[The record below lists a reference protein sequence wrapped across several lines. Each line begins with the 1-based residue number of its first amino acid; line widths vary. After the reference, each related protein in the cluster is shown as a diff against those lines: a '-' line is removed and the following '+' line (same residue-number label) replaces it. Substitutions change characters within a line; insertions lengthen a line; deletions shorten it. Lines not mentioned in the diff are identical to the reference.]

1 MGGYIAQLIDVNG
14 LPLLSCLVVSG
25 ILVYLGMHVVE
36 RKVIFVDLALAQIAA
51 LGVMWAIL
59 MGYDH
64 ETDTLPVTL
73 YSLAFTAI
81 GAVVFSITRSRH
93 ERVPHEAL
101 IGIIYVTASAGGLVL
116 ADRFALGTE
125 ALKELI
131 AGRVA
136 LVTPEIL
143 GKLAITCAVV
153 AVVFVALHR
162 RFIRIS
168 RDPAEA
174 EAAGMSIRAWDF
186 LFYMLFGMLITQSVS
201 VLGVLPVFA
210 YLVIPAVAGAFLF
223 STIRARLIF
232 GWAFAGAISLIGLE
246 TARLS
251 QLDPGPTIVCLF
263 AGALVV
269 LGVGLFL
276 RARRFAPRAILRVAG
291 GAVLFVAFLAGTLVF
306 RKSSPTD
313 ELATATEFART
324 AEPTRQRQ
332 AIESFRRFP
341 DARSRW
347 VPLVV
352 AMLGGPDPV
361 TRAAAATLLG
371 EVKAPEA
378 VAPLGARLGKGV
390 ESDDDVREAV
400 VRALRAIGDPRA
412 VAPLVDAAARDT
424 EPDLAVAM
432 VVAAFDLAGP
442 GQVEDLRRAADVL
455 VQVMSDDGA
464 PHAARR
470 DAGEALC
477 AHLTLGPSCK
487 TDPAAAKWWRDHRD
501 AVTWLATARQFAV
514 SVGSA
519 PPTTGG

>member
-1 MGGYIAQLIDVNG
+1 VGGYIAQLIDVNG

-223 STIRARLIF
+223 STIRARLITHHF
-232 GWAFAGAISLIGLE
+232 GLQHVVVGERILERDSRGDDPAVELRQGHVHRDIARIAAEPSIPWIDVQARADILYFYNFDPVGGIGIDAGPARCNPLIWDVRMRDMLAPE
-246 TARLS
+246 FFKKITRSWFRMHYQFIMANDMRAPYEYMMLVC
-251 QLDPGPTIVCLF
+251 GPVP
-263 AGALVV
+263 VEQW
-269 LGVGLFL
+269 
-276 RARRFAPRAILRVAG
+276 ARRGRDI
-291 GAVLFVAFLAGTLVF
+291 LAGFT
-306 RKSSPTD
+306 
-313 ELATATEFART
+313 
-324 AEPTRQRQ
+324 
-332 AIESFRRFP
+332 P
-341 DARSRW
+341 DASYR
-347 VPLVV
+347 
-352 AMLGGPDPV
+352 
-361 TRAAAATLLG
+361 
-371 EVKAPEA
+371 
-378 VAPLGARLGKGV
+378 
-390 ESDDDVREAV
+390 
-400 VRALRAIGDPRA
+400 
-412 VAPLVDAAARDT
+412 
-424 EPDLAVAM
+424 
-432 VVAAFDLAGP
+432 
-442 GQVEDLRRAADVL
+442 
-455 VQVMSDDGA
+455 
-464 PHAARR
+464 
-470 DAGEALC
+470 
-477 AHLTLGPSCK
+477 
-487 TDPAAAKWWRDHRD
+487 
-501 AVTWLATARQFAV
+501 
-514 SVGSA
+514 
-519 PPTTGG
+519 PT

>member
-1 MGGYIAQLIDVNG
+1 MGGYLGQLIDING
-14 LPLLSCLVVSG
+14 LPLLSCLAVSG

-64 ETDTLPVTL
+64 ETDTLAVTL
-73 YSLAFTAI
+73 YSLAFTAV
-81 GAVVFSITRSRH
+81 GALVFSITRTHH

-136 LVTPEIL
+136 LVTPEIV

-153 AVVFVALHR
+153 AVIFVGLHR

-168 RDPAEA
+168 RDPVAA

-186 LFYMLFGMLITQSVS
+186 LFYLLFGTLITQSVS

-223 STIRARLIF
+223 SSIRARLIF
-232 GWAFAGAISLIGLE
+232 GWIFAGVISLVGLE
-246 TARLS
+246 TARVS

-263 AGALVV
+263 AAALVL

-291 GAVLFVAFLAGTLVF
+291 FSVLFAVFLGGTLVF
-306 RKSSPTD
+306 RKAEVTD
-313 ELATATEFART
+313 ELATAMTFGASS
-324 AEPTRQRQ
+324 EPTKLRQ
-332 AIESFRRFP
+332 AMVSFQKFP
-341 DARSRW
+341 AARSRW
-347 VPLVV
+347 LPLVV
-352 AMLGGPDPV
+352 AMLAQPDRV
-361 TRAAAATLLG
+361 TREAAVAMLG
-371 EVKAPEA
+371 QLKAPEA
-378 VAPLGARLGKGV
+378 VAPLTARLAAGV
-390 ESDDDVREAV
+390 EPDDEVRESV
-400 VRALRAIGDPRA
+400 VRALRAIGDTHA
-412 VAPLVDAAARDT
+412 VHALVDAAARDD
-424 EPDLAVAM
+424 EPDLQVAM
-432 VVAAFDLAGP
+432 AVAAFELAGA
-442 GQVEDLRRAADVL
+442 GQDADLRQAADIL
-455 VQVMSDDGA
+455 VKVMSDDGA
-464 PHAARR
+464 PAAARR
-470 DAGEALC
+470 DAADALR
-477 AHLTLGPSCK
+477 AHVLLAPASHEPS
-487 TDPAAAKWWRDHRD
+487 AAAAWWHEHRD
-501 AVTWLATARQFAV
+501 AMTWQ
-514 SVGSA
+514 A
-519 PPTTGG
+519 PAHRFVAPATGG

>member
-1 MGGYIAQLIDVNG
+1 MSQFLVSMERPFVAC
-14 LPLLSCLVVSG
+14 LLLAG
-25 ILVYLGMHVVE
+25 ILVYLGIHVLS

-81 GAVVFSITRSRH
+81 GALVFSITRTGH

-136 LVTPEIL
+136 LVTPTIVA
-143 GKLAITCAVV
+143 KLAITCAVV
-153 AVVFVALHR
+153 AVVFVVLHR
-162 RFIRIS
+162 RFMRIS
-168 RDPAEA
+168 RDPAAA
-174 EAAGMSIRAWDF
+174 EAAGISIRAWDF

-223 STIRARLIF
+223 SSIRARLIF

-291 GAVLFVAFLAGTLVF
+291 GAVLFVGFLGGTLVF
-306 RKSSPTD
+306 RKSSPTASRRAD
-313 ELATATEFART
+313 QAA
-324 AEPTRQRQ
+324 PGDRQLQKVSRRQ
-332 AIESFRRFP
+332 IALGPAGGR
-341 DARSRW
+341 DARRPRSGHPRGRRD
-347 VPLVV
+347 P
-352 AMLGGPDPV
+352 ARRGPRPRGS
-361 TRAAAATLLG
+361 RAA
-371 EVKAPEA
+371 
-378 VAPLGARLGKGV
+378 
-390 ESDDDVREAV
+390 
-400 VRALRAIGDPRA
+400 
-412 VAPLVDAAARDT
+412 
-424 EPDLAVAM
+424 
-432 VVAAFDLAGP
+432 
-442 GQVEDLRRAADVL
+442 RRAAG
-455 VQVMSDDGA
+455 QG
-464 PHAARR
+464 RR
-470 DAGEALC
+470 VRG
-477 AHLTLGPSCK
+477 
-487 TDPAAAKWWRDHRD
+487 
-501 AVTWLATARQFAV
+501 
-514 SVGSA
+514 
-519 PPTTGG
+519 

>member
-1 MGGYIAQLIDVNG
+1 MGGYLQQLIEING

-64 ETDTLPVTL
+64 ETDTLAVTL

-81 GAVVFSITRSRH
+81 GAVVFSITRTRN

-136 LVTPEIL
+136 LVTPAIVS
-143 GKLAITCAVV
+143 KLAITCAVI
-153 AVVFVALHR
+153 AAVFVVLHR

-168 RDPAEA
+168 RDPAAA

-186 LFYMLFGMLITQSVS
+186 LFYMLFGVLITQSVS

-210 YLVIPAVAGAFLF
+210 YLVIPAVSGAFLF
-223 STIRARLIF
+223 SSVRARLLF
-232 GWAFAGAISLIGLE
+232 GWAFAGGISLAGLE

-263 AGALVV
+263 AGALVL

-276 RARRFAPRAILRVAG
+276 RARRFAPRAILQVVG
-291 GAVLFVAFLAGTLVF
+291 CAVLFAAFLGGTLAF
-306 RKSSPTD
+306 RKAEPTD
-313 ELATATEFART
+313 ELATAIEFARSP
-324 AEPTRQRQ
+324 EPTRLRQ
-332 AIESFRRFP
+332 AIESFRKFP

-347 VPLVV
+347 LPMVI
-352 AMLGGPDPV
+352 AMLDRPDPV
-361 TRAAAATLLG
+361 TRQAAEVLLG
-371 EVKAPEA
+371 ETKATEA
-378 VAPLGARLGKGV
+378 VPALGARLGNGV
-390 ESDDDVREAV
+390 EHEDEVREGV
-400 VRALRAIGDPRA
+400 VRSLRAIGDPRA
-412 VAPLVDAAARDT
+412 VHVLVDAAARDP

-432 VVAAFDLAGP
+432 AIAAFELAGA
-442 GQVEDLRRAADVL
+442 GQDADLRKAADVL

-470 DAGEALC
+470 DAGEALR
-477 AHLTLGPSCK
+477 AHVALGDCCHDDA
-487 TDPAAAKWWRDHRD
+487 TTVAWWRAHRD
-501 AVTWLATARQFAV
+501 AVAWQAPAHRFTAPA
-514 SVGSA
+514 
-519 PPTTGG
+519 TGG

>member
-1 MGGYIAQLIDVNG
+1 VAGYFQQLIDING
-14 LPLLSCLVVSG
+14 LPLLSCLAVSG

-81 GAVVFSITRSRH
+81 GAVVFSITRTRH

-136 LVTPEIL
+136 LVTPSIV
-143 GKLAITCAVV
+143 GKLAVTCAII
-153 AVVFVALHR
+153 AVVFVVLHR

-168 RDPAEA
+168 RDPASA

-186 LFYMLFGMLITQSVS
+186 LFYMLFGVLITQSVS

-223 STIRARLIF
+223 TSVRARLIF
-232 GWAFAGAISLIGLE
+232 GWVFASVISLIGLE

-263 AGALVV
+263 AGALVL

-276 RARRFAPRAILRVAG
+276 RARSFGARAILQVVG
-291 GAVLFVAFLAGTLVF
+291 GVVLFSAFLAGTLMF
-306 RKSSPTD
+306 RKAEATD
-313 ELATATEFART
+313 ELATAIEFAKS
-324 AEPTRQRQ
+324 AEATQQRQ
-332 AIESFRRFP
+332 AMESFRKFP
-341 DARSRW
+341 DAKARW
-347 VPLVV
+347 IPLVV
-352 AMLGGPDPV
+352 TMLGRPDPV
-361 TRAAAATLLG
+361 TREAAATLLG
-371 EVKAPEA
+371 ETHATETVPQ
-378 VAPLGARLGKGV
+378 LGARLAKGV
-390 ESDDDVREAV
+390 EPEDGVRESV
-400 VRALRAIGDPRA
+400 VRSLRAIGDPHA
-412 VAPLVDAAARDT
+412 VPHLVEAAARDD
-424 EPDLAVAM
+424 EADLAVAM
-432 VVAAFDLAGP
+432 ATAAFELAAT
-442 GQVEDLRRAADVL
+442 GQDAELRRAGDVL
-455 VQVMSDDGA
+455 VQVMANHDA
-464 PHAARR
+464 PGGARR
-470 DAGEALC
+470 DAGDALR
-477 AHLTLGPSCK
+477 AHIALGSSSH
-487 TDPAAAKWWRDHRD
+487 DDAAAAAWWHDHRD
-501 AVTWLATARQFAV
+501 TAVWQ
-514 SVGSA
+514 A
-519 PPTTGG
+519 PTKLFVAPAAGG

>member
-1 MGGYIAQLIDVNG
+1 VGGYLAQLADVNG
-14 LPLLSCLVVSG
+14 LPLLACLAVSG

-81 GAVVFSITRSRH
+81 GAVVFSITRTRN

-143 GKLAITCAVV
+143 GKLAVTCAVLGI
-153 AVVFVALHR
+153 VFVVLHR

-168 RDPAEA
+168 RDPAAA

-201 VLGVLPVFA
+201 VLGVLPVFS

-223 STIRARLIF
+223 SSVRARLIF
-232 GWAFAGAISLIGLE
+232 GWLFAGAISLVGLE

-276 RARRFAPRAILRVAG
+276 RARRFAPRAILQVAG
-291 GAVLFVAFLAGTLVF
+291 GVVLFTAFLGGTLMF
-306 RKSSPTD
+306 RKASPTD
-313 ELATATEFART
+313 ELATAIEFART
-324 AEPTRQRQ
+324 AEPTKQRQ

-347 VPLVV
+347 LPLVV

-361 TRAAAATLLG
+361 ARAAAATLLG
-371 EVKAPEA
+371 EAHASEA
-378 VAPLGARLGKGV
+378 VVPLAARLAQGI
-390 ESDDDVREAV
+390 ETDDEVRETV
-400 VRALRAIGDPRA
+400 VRALRALGDPRA
-412 VAPLVDAAARDT
+412 VPALVDAATRDA

-432 VVAAFDLAGP
+432 VVVAFQLAGT
-442 GQVEDLRRAADVL
+442 GQDADLRRAADVL
-455 VQVMSDDGA
+455 LKVMSDDGA
-464 PHAARR
+464 PRAARR

-477 AHLTLGPSCK
+477 AHVIVGPSCK
-487 TDPAAAKWWRDHRD
+487 TDPAAAAWWHDHRD
-501 AVTWLATARQFAV
+501 AVTWQAAAHQFV
-514 SVGSA
+514 A
-519 PPTTGG
+519 PATGG

>member
-1 MGGYIAQLIDVNG
+1 VGEYLGQLVDING
-14 LPLLSCLVVSG
+14 LPLLSCLAVSG
-25 ILVYLGMHVVE
+25 VLVYLGMHVVE

-64 ETDTLPVTL
+64 ETDTLATTL

-81 GAVVFSITRSRH
+81 GALVFSITRTRH

-136 LVTPEIL
+136 LVTTEIV
-143 GKLAITCAVV
+143 GKLAVTCAVV
-153 AVVFVALHR
+153 AAVFVVLHR
-162 RFIRIS
+162 RFMRIS
-168 RDPAEA
+168 REPADA

-186 LFYMLFGMLITQSVS
+186 LFYLLFGVLITQCVS

-223 STIRARLIF
+223 SSVRARLIF
-232 GWAFAGAISLIGLE
+232 GWGFAGLISLVGLE

-263 AGALVV
+263 AGALVL

-276 RARRFAPRAILRVAG
+276 RSRRFSGPALLRVG
-291 GAVLFVAFLAGTLVF
+291 GFAVLFVVFLGGTLWF
-306 RKSSPTD
+306 RKTGPTD
-313 ELATATEFART
+313 ELATAVEFAHSP
-324 AEPTRQRQ
+324 EPTKLRQ
-332 AIESFRRFP
+332 AIESFSRFP
-341 DARSRW
+341 DAKARW

-352 AMLGGPDPV
+352 GMLGTPDPV
-361 TRAAAATLLG
+361 TREAAAALLG
-371 EVKAPEA
+371 EARAVDA
-378 VAPLGARLGKGV
+378 VAPLAARLAAGV
-390 ESDDDVREAV
+390 EPEDNVRERV
-400 VRALRAIGDPRA
+400 VRSLRAIADHRA
-412 VAPLVDAAARDT
+412 VPALVDAAARET

-432 VVAAFDLAGP
+432 AVTAFELAGS
-442 GQVEDLRRAADVL
+442 GQDADLRRAADVL
-455 VQVMSDDGA
+455 VKVMSDDGA
-464 PHAARR
+464 PRAARR
-470 DAGEALC
+470 DAGEALR
-477 AHLTLGPSCK
+477 AHVSL
-487 TDPAAAKWWRDHRD
+487 DPDAHDDATAAAWWRAHRD
-501 AVTWLATARQFAV
+501 AVTWQAAARHFVA
-514 SVGSA
+514 S
-519 PPTTGG
+519 GG